1 MPVYFIGGFK
11 NQCLT
16 DIIFSTCAL
25 DHVVGIV
32 LFPDL
37 RIAHMAGQVR
47 RIIAVAE
54 QFFFAAKMD
63 SVFGCDEYGI
73 CLTTGVDIIKISI
86 FQFDISGVVKI
97 HCTVFE
103 EGRSGIYTVA
113 VKWLI
118 RVEGYAFVFPVDQ
131 IGAGVMT
138 PHFHTAFGVKWGVL
152 EKCVEHTI
160 HLTKTVRIVEP
171 ANRRHQVQ
179 FLAELCAGCLFF
191 CCLVLF
197 SCIY

>member
-1 MPVYFIGGFK
+1 
-11 NQCLT
+11 
-16 DIIFSTCAL
+16 
-25 DHVVGIV
+25 
-32 LFPDL
+32 
-37 RIAHMAGQVR
+37 MAGQVR

-54 QFFFAAKMD
+54 QLFFAAKMD

-73 CLTTGVDIIKISI
+73 CLTAGVDIIKISI
-86 FQFDISGVVKI
+86 FQLDISGVVKI

-118 RVEGYAFVFPVDQ
+118 RVEGYTFVFPVDQ
-131 IGAGVMT
+131 IGAGVMP

-171 ANRRHQVQ
+171 ANRRHQMQ
-179 FLAELCAGCLFF
+179 LLTIIRSFFLLFF
-191 CCLVLF
+191 FHHLF
-197 SCIY
+197 RHIYQFDQIPC